1 MESEHMDEMRKVRDE
16 VADILAAALLE
27 MILAGNGPGTESQV
41 ERPAIRV
48 EDEGRP
54 SCH

>member
-27 MILAGNGPGTESQV
+27 MILAGNGPGTETRA
-41 ERPAIRV
+41 ERPAFQV
-48 EDEGRP
+48 EDEGQQP
-54 SCH
+54 CH